1 MANITVRNIPD
12 LALKQI
18 HRRAEAERRSLNSEI
33 LVLLEQAL
41 DLPRDRGDPLQTDS
55 LSRTAQ
61 IERWE
66 ELCGRWRDDREWQEI
81 AAEIVA
87 DRTAGREV
95 AL

>member
-1 MANITVRNIPD
+1 MANVTVRNIPD
-12 LALKQI
+12 RALKQI

-33 LVLLEQAL
+33 LVLLEQAV
-41 DLPRDRGDPLQTDS
+41 DLPRDRGDPLQTGI
-55 LSRTAQ
+55 LSTAAQ

-66 ELCGRWRDDREWQEI
+66 DLCGRWRDDREWREI
-81 AAEIVA
+81 ADDIVA